1 MKIRS
6 KNRFSDTLT
15 VTSGAK
21 SMTLLVDV
29 DLQTLAQS
37 MRKAKEVLAQATIAA
52 QETPTEANAAA
63 MGQALK
69 QLVECVFGAEQ
80 AAKCI
85 TFYEG
90 NGESMLDDLMPYI
103 LRKIAPMA
111 ARVSAQRRREL
122 EKQARRNARRR
133 K

>member
-6 KNRFSDTLT
+6 KNRFSDSLT

-21 SMTLLVDV
+21 SMTLTVDV
-29 DLQTLAQS
+29 DLMTLAQS
-37 MRKAKEVLAQATIAA
+37 MRKAKEVLAQAQI
-52 QETPTEANAAA
+52 NALKDASPENMAA
-63 MGQALK
+63 MGQALRN
-69 QLVECVFGAEQ
+69 LIVCVFGEEQ
-80 AAKCI
+80 AEKCI

-90 NGESMLDDLMPYI
+90 NPESMLDDLMPYI

-111 ARVSAQRRREL
+111 ARISAQRRREL
-122 EKQARRNARRR
+122 EKAARKNARLR

>member
-15 VTSGAK
+15 ITSGTQ

-29 DLQTLAQS
+29 DLNTLAGT
-37 MRKAKEVLAQATIAA
+37 MRKAKEVLAEAQNAA
-52 QETPTEANAAA
+52 LAAPSEENMAA
-63 MGQALK
+63 MGQALRN
-69 QLVECVFGAEQ
+69 LVVCVFGEEQAEQ
-80 AAKCI
+80 CI
-85 TFYEG
+85 SFYG
-90 NGESMLDDLMPYI
+90 DNAESMLEDLMPYI
-103 LRKIAPMA
+103 LRRIAPMA
-111 ARVSAQRRREL
+111 AKVSAQRRKEL

>member
-15 VTSGAK
+15 ITSGTQ

-29 DLQTLAQS
+29 DLNTLAGA
-37 MRKAKEVLAQATIAA
+37 MRKAKEILAEAQNAA
-52 QETPTEANAAA
+52 MAAPTEANMAA
-63 MGQALK
+63 MGQALRN
-69 QLVECVFGAEQ
+69 LVVCVFGEEQ
-80 AAKCI
+80 AEKCI
-85 TFYEG
+85 TFYSD
-90 NGESMLDDLMPYI
+90 NAESMLEDLMPYI
-103 LRKIAPMA
+103 LRRIAPMA
-111 ARVSAQRRREL
+111 AKVSAQRRKEL

>member
-15 VTSGAK
+15 ISTGAK
-21 SMTLLVDV
+21 SMTLTVDV

-37 MRKAKEVLAQATIAA
+37 MRKAKEVLAQAQIAA
-52 QETPTEANAAA
+52 LKEPSPENIAA
-63 MGQALK
+63 MGQALRN
-69 QLVECVFGAEQ
+69 LVVCVFGEAQAE
-80 AAKCI
+80 KCI
-85 TFYEG
+85 TFYG
-90 NGESMLDDLMPYI
+90 DNAESMLDDLMPYI

-122 EKQARRNARRR
+122 EKQARKNARRR

>member
-6 KNRFSDTLT
+6 KNRFSDSLT

-21 SMTLLVDV
+21 SMTLTVDV
-29 DLQTLAQS
+29 DLMMLAKA
-37 MRKAKEVLAQATIAA
+37 MRKAKEVLAQAQI
-52 QETPTEANAAA
+52 NALKDASPENMAA
-63 MGQALK
+63 MGQALRN
-69 QLVECVFGAEQ
+69 LIVCVFGEEQ
-80 AAKCI
+80 AEKCI

-90 NGESMLDDLMPYI
+90 NPESMLDDLMPYI

-111 ARVSAQRRREL
+111 ARISAQRRREL
-122 EKQARRNARRR
+122 EKAARKNARLR

>member
-21 SMTLLVDV
+21 SLTLSVDI
-29 DLQTLAQS
+29 DLNTLATS
-37 MRKAKEVLAQATIAA
+37 MRKAKEVLAQAQIAA
-52 QETPTEANAAA
+52 LKEPSQENMAA
-63 MGQALK
+63 MGQALRN
-69 QLVECVFGAEQ
+69 LVVCVFGEKQAEE
-80 AAKCI
+80 CV

-90 NGESMLDDLMPYI
+90 NAESMLEDLMPYI

-111 ARVSAQRRREL
+111 ARISAQRRREL
-122 EKQARRNARRR
+122 EKAARKNARR
-133 K
+133 KK

>member
-6 KNRFSDTLT
+6 KNRFSDVLV

-21 SMTLLVDV
+21 SLELTVDV
-29 DLQTLAQS
+29 DLLTLAQS
-37 MRKAKEVLAQATIAA
+37 MRKAKEVLAQAQLAA
-52 QETPTEANAAA
+52 QEAPTEENMAAF
-63 MGQALK
+63 GQGLRR
-69 QLVECVFGAEQ
+69 LVVCVFGEEQ
-80 AAKCI
+80 AEKCI
-85 TFYEG
+85 SFYGSNPEA
-90 NGESMLDDLMPYI
+90 MLGDLMPYI

-122 EKQARRNARRR
+122 EKQARRNERRH

>member
-6 KNRFSDTLT
+6 RNRFSDSLT

-21 SMTLLVDV
+21 SMTLMVDV

-37 MRKAKEVLAQATIAA
+37 MRKAKEVLAQAQI
-52 QETPTEANAAA
+52 NATKDPSPENMA
-63 MGQALK
+63 GFGLGLK
-69 QLVECVFGAEQ
+69 QLVECVFGQEQ
-80 AAKCI
+80 AEKCI

-90 NGESMLDDLMPYI
+90 NPESMLDDLMPYI
-103 LRKIAPMA
+103 LRRIAPMA
-111 ARVSAQRRREL
+111 ARVSAKRRREL
-122 EKQARRNARRR
+122 EKAARRNARRR